1 MDELFTAMWLMGL
14 GVGVSYLIIIGDLM
28 PQVVEGFVSNVHTIP
43 IFLLD
48 RHFWI
53 TVFMLVVI
61 PLSFLRK
68 LDSLKYTS
76 FIALTSIGY
85 LVILVLAHFLIGDT
99 WEARGE
105 VKYFQWA
112 GTVPA
117 LSAFPIVVFAYTCHQ
132 NVSLQKGLLP
142 V

>member
-1 MDELFTAMWLMGL
+1 
-14 GVGVSYLIIIGDLM
+14 M
-28 PQVVEGFVSNVHTIP
+28 PQVVQGFTAHPDALP

-48 RHFWI
+48 RRFWI

-76 FIALTSIGY
+76 IIALSSIGY

-105 VKYFQWA
+105 VRYFQWA
-112 GTVPA
+112 GTVSA
-117 LSAFPIVVFAYTCHQ
+117 LGAFPIVVFAYTCHQ
-132 NVSLQKGLLP
+132 NVSSTSSCFKAGGVVVNGWSVGLTF
-142 V
+142 VSDVFDSQRD